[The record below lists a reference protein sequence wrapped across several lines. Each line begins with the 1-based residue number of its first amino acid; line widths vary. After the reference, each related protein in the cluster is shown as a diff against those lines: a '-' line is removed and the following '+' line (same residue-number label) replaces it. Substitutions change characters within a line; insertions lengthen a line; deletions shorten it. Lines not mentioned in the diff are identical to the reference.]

1 MKLVTV
7 GEEERL
13 VGCHVVGAGADA
25 DADADEMMQGF
36 AVAIS
41 MGACKS
47 DFDDTVAIYP
57 TSSEKLVLMR

>member
-1 MKLVTV
+1 MRLVTV

-13 VGCHVVGAGADA
+13 VGCHVVGAGAD
-25 DADADEMMQGF
+25 EMMQGF

-47 DFDDTVAIYP
+47 DLDDTVAIYP
-57 TSSEKLVLMR
+57 TSSEELVLMR

>member
-1 MKLVTV
+1 MRLVTV

-25 DADADEMMQGF
+25 DEMMQGF

-41 MGACKS
+41 MGVCKS
-47 DFDDTVAIYP
+47 DLDDTVAIYP

>member
-13 VGCHVVGAGADA
+13 VGCHVVGAGAD
-25 DADADEMMQGF
+25 EMMQGF

-47 DFDDTVAIYP
+47 DLDDTVAIYP